1 MTPREQRAEL
11 ARETLA
17 IVRAGRYVDAAG
29 RTAEIADAVHG
40 CIAKTRLFMPE
51 DIAELSLPAMSTS
64 RHAATFAVRN
74 ENSLSALAR
83 LVAAGCR
90 RIGVLNFASAR
101 HPGGGFERG
110 AQAQEEALAR
120 SSALHA
126 SLVSPAAAPFYR
138 HASGETSSL
147 YTDRVILSPDC
158 PVFRDADGRLLGS
171 PMPAT
176 FLTCAAPNAS
186 ALQANEPERMPQL
199 RETFVRRA
207 AGVLTVAAQADCD
220 ALVLGAWGCG
230 VFGNDPELVAA
241 VFACHLRSGGVF
253 ENRFARVDFA
263 VLDSA
268 SDLARLRAFE
278 RAFTGGATC

>member
-17 IVRAGRYVDAAG
+17 IVSSGRYVDDAG
-29 RTAEIADAVHG
+29 NEVAIAEAVRACRDA
-40 CIAKTRLFMPE
+40 TRLFMPQQL
-51 DIAELSLPAMSTS
+51 AGLALPVADPS
-64 RHAATFAVRN
+64 RPATAFAVRN
-74 ENSLSALAR
+74 ENTLSALAR

-90 RIGVLNFASAR
+90 RVGVLNFASAR

-126 SLVSPAAAPFYR
+126 SLVSEAAAPFYR
-138 HASGETSSL
+138 AAPDEATCL

-158 PVFRDADGRLLGS
+158 PVFRDADGRLLRR
-171 PMPAT
+171 PVPAT
-176 FLTCAAPNAS
+176 FLTCAAPNA
-186 ALQANEPERMPQL
+186 AAFQANEPSSLPL
-199 RETFVRRA
+199 LPETFARRA
-207 AGVLTVAAQADCD
+207 AGVLAVAAHADCD

-230 VFGNDPELVAA
+230 VFGNDPGLVAT
-241 VFACHLRSGGVF
+241 VFARHLCAGGAF

-263 VLDSA
+263 VLDA
-268 SDLARLRAFE
+268 APDLARLRAFE
-278 RAFTGGATC
+278 VCFPRESSR

>member
-1 MTPREQRAEL
+1 MTPREQRARL

-17 IVRAGRYVDAAG
+17 IVSAGHYVDDAG
-29 RTAEIADAVHG
+29 NDVRIAEAVRA
-40 CIAKTRLFMPE
+40 CIETTRLFMPQH
-51 DIAELSLPAMSTS
+51 IAAQELPEADPSRPAT
-64 RHAATFAVRN
+64 AFAVRD
-74 ENSLSALAR
+74 ENTLSALAR

-90 RIGVLNFASAR
+90 RVGVLNFASAR

-126 SLVSPAAAPFYR
+126 SLVSEAAAPFYR
-138 HASGETSSL
+138 TAPDEASCL

-158 PVFRDADGRLLGS
+158 PVFRDADGRLLRS
-171 PMPAT
+171 PVPAT

-186 ALQANEPERMPQL
+186 ALQANESERLPL
-199 RETFVRRA
+199 LPETFARRA
-207 AGVLTVAAQADCD
+207 GGVLAVAAHADCD

-230 VFGNDPELVAA
+230 VFGNDPALVAS
-241 VFACHLRSGGVF
+241 VFARLLCAGGAF
-253 ENRFARVDFA
+253 ENRFAHVDFA

-268 SDLARLRAFE
+268 PDRARLRAFE
-278 RAFTGGATC
+278 RAFPQGAS

>member
-1 MTPREQRAEL
+1 MTPREQRAAL

-17 IVRAGRYVDAAG
+17 IVSAGRYVDDAG
-29 RTAEIADAVHG
+29 NDVVIAEAVRACRDA
-40 CIAKTRLFMPE
+40 TRLLMPQH
-51 DIAELSLPAMSTS
+51 IAALQPSAADSRRPAT
-64 RHAATFAVRN
+64 AFAVRN
-74 ENSLSALAR
+74 ENTLSTLAR
-83 LVAAGCR
+83 LVDAGCR
-90 RIGVLNFASAR
+90 RVGVLNFASAR

-126 SLVSPAAAPFYR
+126 SLVSEAAAPFYR
-138 HASGETSSL
+138 SAPGETSCL

-158 PVFRDADGRLLGS
+158 PVFRDADGRLLRS
-171 PMPAT
+171 PVPAT

-186 ALQANEPERMPQL
+186 ALQANEPECLPRLP
-199 RETFVRRA
+199 ETFARRA
-207 AGVLTVAAQADCD
+207 AGVLAVAAHADCD

-230 VFGNDPELVAA
+230 VFGNDPHLVAS
-241 VFACHLRSGGVF
+241 VFARHLCAGGAF

-268 SDLARLRAFE
+268 PDHARLRAFE
-278 RAFTGGATC
+278 RAFPGASS